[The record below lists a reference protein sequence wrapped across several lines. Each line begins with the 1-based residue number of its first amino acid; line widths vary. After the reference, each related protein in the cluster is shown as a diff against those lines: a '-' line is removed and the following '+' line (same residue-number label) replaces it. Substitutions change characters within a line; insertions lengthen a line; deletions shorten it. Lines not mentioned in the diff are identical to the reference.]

1 MPIVSSESLGLAAE
15 KRKQEK
21 KDKEEAQKLAKTNG
35 GAAGDAH
42 AAPSEGEAME
52 EGEKWGDED
61 EDSGTLEGDEWGDEV
76 EREAKRART

>member
-35 GAAGDAH
+35 GAAGDAT
-42 AAPSEGEAME
+42 PTQGEAME

-61 EDSGTLEGDEWGDEV
+61 EDPGALEGDEWGDEV